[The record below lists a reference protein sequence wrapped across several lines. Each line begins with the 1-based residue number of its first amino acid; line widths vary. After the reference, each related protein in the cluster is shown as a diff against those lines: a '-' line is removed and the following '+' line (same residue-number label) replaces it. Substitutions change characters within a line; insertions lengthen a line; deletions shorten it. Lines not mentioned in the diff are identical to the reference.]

1 MSAHLTATARTGHSP
16 IARRAVLAVV
26 AHTVLA
32 ARTALMVCT
41 AFAAGLSIPVAAQA
55 TESET
60 VAAIKPSF
68 SPDRLG
74 AKAAFTFEVRF
85 TGGELGVPSPVRRA
99 VVQLPPGLSMN
110 IPHLSSCTRARLQAR
125 GASGCPARSLIGTG
139 HALADVHAGASVESE
154 EAKVWAFLGPPQGLN
169 PTIEIL
175 GQGYTPLDERVV
187 ITATVLPSRSP
198 LRRRARDVDPR
209 DPLDPLRAE
218 RLDGLRLADGRG
230 RALPRTQPEHGPAAH
245 PLSCRRLSVRDRI
258 RLRRRLHEHHH
269 RDRSVPV
276 EALPQ
281 HTTRSVTGAL
291 GWRAGQ
297 RAVNVGRGRPRN
309 LYP

>member
-1 MSAHLTATARTGHSP
+1 MRAPSIGSRAALALATCTAFA
-16 IARRAVLAVV
+16 
-26 AHTVLA
+26 
-32 ARTALMVCT
+32 
-41 AFAAGLSIPVAAQA
+41 AFAAGLSIPVVAQA
-55 TESET
+55 TGSET

-139 HALADVHAGASVESE
+139 HALADVHAGAGVESE

-187 ITATVLPSRSP
+187 ITATVLPDRPPYGEKLVMSIPAIPSIPYEPNASTVSFSMTVGGARFRRESP
-198 LRRRARDVDPR
+198 NTVLLPSHCPAGGFPF
-209 DPLDPLRAE
+209 ATE
-218 RLDGLRLADGRG
+218 FTYEDGTTSTTTA
-230 RALPRTQPEHGPAAH
+230 T
-245 PLSCRRLSVRDRI
+245 
-258 RLRRRLHEHHH
+258 
-269 RDRSVPV
+269 VPC
-276 EALPQ
+276 P
-281 HTTRSVTGAL
+281 
-291 GWRAGQ
+291 
-297 RAVNVGRGRPRN
+297 
-309 LYP
+309 